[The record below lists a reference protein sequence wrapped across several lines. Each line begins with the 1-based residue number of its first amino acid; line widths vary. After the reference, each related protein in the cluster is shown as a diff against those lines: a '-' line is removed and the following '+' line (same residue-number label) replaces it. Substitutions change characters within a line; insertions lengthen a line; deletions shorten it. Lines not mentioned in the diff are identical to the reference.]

1 MIQILYSLIAAFVAT
16 TLVFSVVC
24 LTSSQKH
31 DYDTVTAKAMNLLF
45 GFSTRKAIRA
55 NIKPERQRT
64 AIGWF
69 VAREVLFIAVLVV
82 ATLEYFM
89 RGG

>member
-1 MIQILYSLIAAFVAT
+1 MIQILYALIAAFVAT
-16 TLVFSVVC
+16 TLIFSVIC
-24 LTSSQKH
+24 LTSVQKH
-31 DYDTVTAKAMNLLF
+31 DYDTVTAKARNMLF

-55 NIKPERQRT
+55 NIKPDRQRT

-69 VAREVLFIAVLVV
+69 VAREVLFITILVV
-82 ATLEYFM
+82 AILEYFI